1 MVPWECI
8 SWTEVS
14 IHEDIYS
21 NKNIYFYENE
31 GEKIIIKK
39 CFQTKLDQEITCK

>member
-14 IHEDIYS
+14 IHEDIYG
-21 NKNIYFYENE
+21 NKNIYFYEN
-31 GEKIIIKK
+31 GV
-39 CFQTKLDQEITCK
+39 QR